1 MEQKEYNQITITDIA
16 QALKINPS
24 TVSRA
29 LSDSSVVKSSTKKKI
44 KEYAIKHNYQPNFAA
59 RSLQKKK
66 TYTICILLPK
76 VVVHEFFGKV
86 LLGV

>member
-1 MEQKEYNQITITDIA
+1 MGSQHNNRITITDIA

-59 RSLQKKK
+59 RSLQRKKPIPFAYYYQK
-66 TYTICILLPK
+66 W
-76 VVVHEFFGKV
+76 
-86 LLGV
+86 

>member
-1 MEQKEYNQITITDIA
+1 MNNQNDNLITITDIA
-16 QALKINPS
+16 RALKINPS

-29 LSDSSVVKSSTKKKI
+29 LSDSSIVKSSTKKKI

-66 TYTICILLPK
+66 PIP
-76 VVVHEFFGKV
+76 FA
-86 LLGV
+86 